1 MSDAPRQTIVWYR
14 SAVLWGI
21 AISATMKLLYL
32 VFRFKPP
39 FGEAEE
45 QALAE
50 VVTIFASLIGDT
62 IAARGRFAS
71 NAQPITLTE
80 EKSNEARPKRR
91 PSQHA
96 DAGWLPDH
104 EPAPDESDR
113 KRRDWP
119 LA

>member
-1 MSDAPRQTIVWYR
+1 MSDYRVPRPTIVWYK

-32 VFRFKPP
+32 LFRFQSP
-39 FGEAEE
+39 FDEATE

-50 VVTIFASLIGDT
+50 VLTIFASLIGDT

-80 EKSNEARPKRR
+80 EPPNA
-91 PSQHA
+91 
-96 DAGWLPDH
+96 
-104 EPAPDESDR
+104 
-113 KRRDWP
+113 
-119 LA
+119 